1 MYKYVAKYLILD
13 KVYNFCR
20 FTSGAAFI
28 SGVVLLLPLIYLAL
42 FQLPPDF
49 QQGESFRIIFVHV
62 PSAIISELVYL
73 FLAMCGF
80 VYLVWRTKISVILLN
95 AAIVIGLIFTA
106 LVLITGSFWGKPT
119 WGTFWVWDARIT
131 STFILFLQY
140 IGLLVLR
147 SSFNSYQTADQIMS
161 IFSVLGAINIPIIK
175 FSVEWWNTL
184 HQGASIT
191 TSGTS
196 IDSEYFYLLPMMLF
210 SFLLLAYGIF
220 ANNVQSEILKRDRGS
235 KRLRE
240 ILDE

>member
-1 MYKYVAKYLILD
+1 M
-13 KVYNFCR
+13 
-20 FTSGAAFI
+20 
-28 SGVVLLLPLIYLAL
+28 
-42 FQLPPDF
+42 
-49 QQGESFRIIFVHV
+49 
-62 PSAIISELVYL
+62 
-73 FLAMCGF
+73 
-80 VYLVWRTKISVILLN
+80 N

-184 HQGASIT
+184 HQPASVMRMDGPTIHY
-191 TSGTS
+191 SMLYPLLFVFFGFCLIS
-196 IDSEYFYLLPMMLF
+196 LYFLSQALKL
-210 SFLLLAYGIF
+210 
-220 ANNVQSEILKRDRGS
+220 EILNNKFKARRI
-235 KRLRE
+235 KE
-240 ILDE
+240 KF